1 MKGSSDMEI
10 RYYVD
15 DKCILS
21 YDDDVFSTEED
32 WTNFREMFVFPVAEK
47 VYEKYYEKQLVQ
59 QALEESLKKN
69 ELIFSTYYDIKE
81 SIQDEKIS
89 VEYIQSD
96 EDTLLKRLMRDKLNS
111 DEYDDFKKLLD
122 EAGNNAWKKEIDFL
136 GTRGGMIEH
145 IWCKYGIDKRKFSV

>member
-1 MKGSSDMEI
+1 MCMFSACCNFYIFLRYSDGDMPFI
-10 RYYVD
+10 F
-15 DKCILS
+15 L
-21 YDDDVFSTEED
+21 
-32 WTNFREMFVFPVAEK
+32 NFREMFVFPVEEK

-59 QALEESLKKN
+59 QALEEILKKI
-69 ELIFSTYYDIKE
+69 ELIFSTYCDIKE
-81 SIQDEKIS
+81 SVQDEKIS

-111 DEYDDFKKLLD
+111 DEYDDFEKLLD

-145 IWCKYGIDKRKFSV
+145 IWCEHGIDKRKFSV

>member
-81 SIQDEKIS
+81 SVQDEKIS

-111 DEYDDFKKLLD
+111 DEYDDFEKLLD

>member
-59 QALEESLKKN
+59 QALEEILKKN
-69 ELIFSTYYDIKE
+69 ELIFSTYCDIKE
-81 SIQDEKIS
+81 SVQDEKIS

-111 DEYDDFKKLLD
+111 DEYDDFEKLLD

-136 GTRGGMIEH
+136 GTGDGMVEH
-145 IWCKYGIDKRKFSV
+145 IWRESGTDKWRFSV